1 MDKRLDKFLNNSG
14 KSVDQLKFHW
24 KTYPLNELGILRK
37 GKGILKEQIIYNG
50 LPCVRYGELYT
61 TFNYKIENCISYI
74 DNNVA
79 NDSTKI
85 SYGDILFAGSGE
97 TIDEIGKSAVY
108 TGKITAYAGGDII
121 ILSPNELVNSVFLSY
136 TLETDHV
143 KKQKRKLGQGQQI
156 VHIYLNDIAK
166 LTVILPPLSEQK
178 AIAKLLSTWDE
189 AINNCQL
196 LIVNCQLRKK
206 WLMQNLLTGKKRLKG
221 FDGEWK
227 EYHLGDFFI
236 ERSESGF
243 YNLPLL
249 SIGLN
254 GVYPQSNSEKKD
266 TSNDDK
272 SKYKRICPG
281 DIGYNTMRMWQGRSA
296 LSTIEGIVSPAY
308 TIVTPTENSD
318 SEFFSYLFKSPKMM
332 NLFWRNSQ
340 GLVDDTLNCKYKDFA
355 IVKSKLPRSKKEQT
369 EIAKR
374 LTTADQEIQI
384 LNQRIEKLKEQKKW
398 AMQVLLTGKKRLN
411 IK

>member
-221 FDGEWK
+221 FNGEWK
-227 EYHLGDFFI
+227 KHCAGEIFRSVTVKGFADEELLSATQDRGMIPRTMLEGRVTMPTTGTESFKLVEAGDFVI
-236 ERSESGF
+236 SLRSFQGGVEYS
-243 YNLPLL
+243 YYR
-249 SIGLN
+249 GL
-254 GVYPQSNSEKKD
+254 
-266 TSNDDK
+266 
-272 SKYKRICPG
+272 
-281 DIGYNTMRMWQGRSA
+281 
-296 LSTIEGIVSPAY
+296 VSPAY
-308 TIVTPTENSD
+308 TVLKPRKPINE
-318 SEFFSYLFKSPKMM
+318 EFYKQYFKS
-332 NLFWRNSQ
+332 N
-340 GLVDDTLNCKYKDFA
+340 DFIGHLA
-355 IVKSKLPRSKKEQT
+355 IAVIGIRDGKQISYNDFCTVKIPYPSVAEQT
-369 EIAKR
+369 AIDEVMQYADKEITLLKAKF
-374 LTTADQEIQI
+374 
-384 LNQRIEKLKEQKKW
+384 EKLKEQKKW
-398 AMQVLLTGKKRLN
+398 AMQVLLTGKKRLTF
-411 IK
+411 